1 VEKAE
6 LTITAELACL
16 ELTDEDR
23 DKLGSAVSQ
32 MLEYFSKMAELE
44 VDNLEPTTHSL
55 LSKNRLRRDETV
67 SNKVDSDELLELAPE
82 RDSRF
87 IVIPNVL

>member
-1 VEKAE
+1 MEKAE

-23 DKLGSAVSQ
+23 DELGSAVSQ

-44 VDNLEPTTHSL
+44 VDNLEPTTHAL

-67 SNKVDSDELLELAPE
+67 PNEAAPDELLELAPE